1 MLPSRT
7 AVPARQAA
15 RGVLQTAAANARPL
29 VSLSQHQSQP
39 LAQRRYATAAPSVRR
54 KALARP
60 VPSLEGRLLFK
71 PSDIPPIDI
80 WAEYKS
86 SQGLGDLTAED
97 ALKTVIN
104 YCDVATQDTS
114 SWKAALE
121 RGMVDTQN
129 TQPVRLLKP
138 RG

>member
-1 MLPSRT
+1 M
-7 AVPARQAA
+7 PARQAA

-39 LAQRRYATAAPSVRR
+39 LPQRQYATAAVSVQR

-71 PSDIPPIDI
+71 PFDIPPIDI

-86 SQGLGDLTAED
+86 SQGLGDLTAET

-104 YCDVATQDTS
+104 YCDVATRDAS

-121 RGMVDTQN
+121 RGMVDTQ

>member
-1 MLPSRT
+1 
-7 AVPARQAA
+7 
-15 RGVLQTAAANARPL
+15 
-29 VSLSQHQSQP
+29 
-39 LAQRRYATAAPSVRR
+39 
-54 KALARP
+54 
-60 VPSLEGRLLFK
+60 LEGRLLFK
-71 PSDIPPIDI
+71 VSDIPPIDV

-86 SQGLGDLTAED
+86 SQGLGDLNAET

-104 YCDVATQDTS
+104 YCDVATRDTS

-121 RGMVDTQN
+121 RGMVDTQ